1 MDIPILNQLEKIY
14 PNQDTGA
21 VAIRKLVKNQN
32 LIEQGIKEIDDI
44 NDLDEI
50 RDKIGVLTGL
60 KTTVKTD
67 LVSAVNEN
75 REQIND
81 LNGKFTQ
88 PTITL
93 YGGWVA
99 NDSVPFAVKVGT
111 LLRVYARI
119 KSGATAS
126 NTKIADIA
134 NISTQ
139 FPNQFFTIKDT
150 LTGANLGQA
159 YLTPNGDIYTLI
171 ELTANGDYLLNESFI
186 VLG

>member
-1 MDIPILNQLEKIY
+1 MSFTRFATSEPFTVASGERLNQLGDE
-14 PNQDTGA
+14 
-21 VAIRKLVKNQN
+21 
-32 LIEQGIKEIDDI
+32 
-44 NDLDEI
+44 LDG
-50 RDKIGVLTGL
+50 KIGVLN
-60 KTTVKTD
+60 K
-67 LVSAVNEN
+67 
-75 REQIND
+75 QIND

-126 NTKIADIA
+126 NTKIANIA

-159 YLTPNGDIYTLI
+159 YLAPNGDIYTLT
-171 ELTANGDYLLNESFI
+171 ELIGNGDHLINESFI

>member
-1 MDIPILNQLEKIY
+1 MTYVKRVWSETERETAY
-14 PNQDTGA
+14 PSDFN
-21 VAIRKLVKNQN
+21 R
-32 LIEQGIKEIDDI
+32 IEEGIEV
-44 NDLDEI
+44 NDLEI
-50 RDKIGVLTGL
+50 EKQKNPTIPGTLAKQIADNVTAIG
-60 KTTVKTD
+60 
-67 LVSAVNEN
+67 EN
-75 REQIND
+75 ANKIND

-126 NTKIADIA
+126 NTKIANIA

-171 ELTANGDYLLNESFI
+171 ELTANGDYLINESFI

>member
-1 MDIPILNQLEKIY
+1 MAFTKFATSEPWTAASGARLNQL
-14 PNQDTGA
+14 G
-21 VAIRKLVKNQN
+21 
-32 LIEQGIKEIDDI
+32 
-44 NDLDEI
+44 DE
-50 RDKIGVLTGL
+50 LQ
-60 KTTVKTD
+60 
-67 LVSAVNEN
+67 
-75 REQIND
+75 EQIND

-126 NTKIADIA
+126 NTKIANIA

-171 ELTANGDYLLNESFI
+171 ELTANGDYLINESFI

>member
-1 MDIPILNQLEKIY
+1 MGNVYSGNIQVARLLKSNLPIKDSGDKWYLVREDADSNICEIYITDSNGHVIP
-14 PNQDTGA
+14 
-21 VAIRKLVKNQN
+21 VADSTARK
-32 LIEQGIKEIDDI
+32 
-44 NDLDEI
+44 
-50 RDKIGVLTGL
+50 
-60 KTTVKTD
+60 
-67 LVSAVNEN
+67 
-75 REQIND
+75 QIND

-126 NTKIADIA
+126 NTKIANIA

-171 ELTANGDYLLNESFI
+171 ELTANGDYLINESFI

>member
-1 MDIPILNQLEKIY
+1 MSY
-14 PNQDTGA
+14 PKRDWDNTGNE
-21 VAIRKLVKNQN
+21 VTKDDFKR
-32 LIEQGIKEIDDI
+32 IEDGVEA
-44 NDLDEI
+44 NDLEI
-50 RDKIGVLTGL
+50 AKQKDSSISGTLANK
-60 KTTVKTD
+60 
-67 LVSAVNEN
+67 
-75 REQIND
+75 IND

-126 NTKIADIA
+126 NTKIANIA

-171 ELTANGDYLLNESFI
+171 ELTANGDYLINESFI